1 MPRPWN
7 SPAVVRLE
15 PFTLQKAGLLVL
27 PTLTLARLWIQGLTG
42 GALGL
47 AHAAAHLGVPTPVG
61 LAGGRREARQGFAHT
76 LASVLIQSPARATAV
91 GGQPILAHAVT
102 TLFVQQF
109 IWPTQRQQGGVPR
122 LYSRWTKMRE

>member
-1 MPRPWN
+1 MPQN

-15 PFTLQKAGLLVL
+15 PFTLQQAGLLAL
-27 PTLTLARLWIQGLTG
+27 PTLTLARLRVQGLVS

-47 AHAAAHLGVPTPVG
+47 AHAAAHPGVPAPVG
-61 LAGGRREARQGFAHT
+61 RARGRRGARQGLAHA
-76 LASVLIQSPARATAV
+76 LASILIQSPPRATAV
-91 GGQPILAHAVT
+91 GGQPVLAHAVAA
-102 TLFVQQF
+102 LLVQQF